1 MDIPFINRISSRSIA
16 LFTRQLSAML
26 GAGLPLSKALGI
38 LVKQTEEQRLKQ
50 ALEAVANLVKSGT
63 TLAEALRKQGC
74 FSDLY
79 CGMVAVG
86 ESGAALDEILKKLA
100 LYLEKQEKIKRKIIT
115 ALTYPAVILGISGVV
130 LVALFVYVIPTFST
144 MFLDVG
150 KELPQSTQFIISLS
164 GFVSAN
170 IIYLYPFGQP
180 ILV

>member
-1 MDIPFINRISSRSIA
+1 
-16 LFTRQLSAML
+16 
-26 GAGLPLSKALGI
+26 
-38 LVKQTEEQRLKQ
+38 
-50 ALEAVANLVKSGT
+50 
-63 TLAEALRKQGC
+63 
-74 FSDLY
+74 
-79 CGMVAVG
+79 
-86 ESGAALDEILKKLA
+86 

-164 GFVSAN
+164 GFVSAH

-180 ILV
+180 ILI